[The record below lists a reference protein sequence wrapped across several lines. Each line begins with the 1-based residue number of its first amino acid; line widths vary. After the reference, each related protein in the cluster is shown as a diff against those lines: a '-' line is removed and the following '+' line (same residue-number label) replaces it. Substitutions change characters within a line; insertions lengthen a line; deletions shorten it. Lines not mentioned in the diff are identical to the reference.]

1 MLTWDHKYELG
12 HERIDFEHRIFLS
25 LISDFQMGIE
35 QGFPKTKLIRII
47 REIAKYA
54 DFHFVS
60 EENIMADC
68 NYPEL
73 EQHAALHRLLLN
85 QVKDY
90 TYQFSLDEIEAL
102 EVFEFLFNWFALH
115 TTSEDRK
122 LVGFV
127 NNG

>member
-1 MLTWDHKYELG
+1 MLTWNHKYELG
-12 HERIDFEHRIFLS
+12 HDRIDSEHRIFLS
-25 LISDFQMGIE
+25 LICDFQMAME
-35 QGFPKTKLIRII
+35 QGLPKTKLIRII

-60 EENIMADC
+60 EENIMVDC

-73 EQHAALHRLLLN
+73 EQHAAHHRLLLN
-85 QVKDY
+85 QVQDY
-90 TYQFSLDEIEAL
+90 TNQFSLDEIQAPQ
-102 EVFEFLFNWFALH
+102 VFEFLFNWFALH
-115 TTSEDRK
+115 TTSEDKK